1 MFAEDDRLALSQP
14 VTVRTRKRSRQRRL
28 RMFPALGSPTT
39 SADAAGGRVK
49 ITLAPEIW
57 QEVPIAFTRKAA
69 SSLRDDER
77 LPAGAKPGCV
87 ASVALKTLTNR
98 TPRRRPG
105 RTTHSLSQVRQHHV
119 QVWTKSAVACVSA
132 AAEHLRLVAFSAA
145 GMSPLL
151 TQFTAWDR
159 VQRSYFL

>member
-57 QEVPIAFTRKAA
+57 QEVPMAMMMSVCPLVRNLAVCPC
-69 SSLRDDER
+69 S
-77 LPAGAKPGCV
+77 V

-105 RTTHSLSQVRQHHV
+105 STTHSLSQVRQHHV
-119 QVWTKSAVACVSA
+119 QVWTKSAVACVSV

-151 TQFTAWDR
+151 TQFMARDR